1 MALNFPTNPQLN
13 ATYTAG
19 DSTWIWDGVAWNIT
33 FEQTSSLAANA
44 DLSNVPV
51 DAFRLKSV
59 ASGVATV
66 EYTVT
71 ISAQQEGDT
80 GNKYNLNGVYR
91 ANPNLVVGYTYV
103 FDQSD
108 DTNVY
113 FPNANGTTANP
124 HPLNFSADNING
136 ERGNGTSY
144 LNNVKYFLN
153 DEPVTQAVYN
163 SSAFNTATARQ
174 VYITVTTATPATLYY
189 WCYNHTAMG
198 NEIAVIDPGT
208 EISTVFSVAADDA
221 IPVNI
226 DLGETVQFIGGAGI
240 ETESDA
246 DGNITIS
253 NTFAESTTFNNLTD
267 ATTAGL
273 SIDTVYEAAIATLR
287 VDNTGT
293 TAYTFP
299 NHYTGNNPTIF
310 ALAGTTIAFDLTD
323 IPSLPFEIQNSA
335 GQAYSIGLI
344 HVAPNGTVSTG
355 ADAQGKSNG
364 TLYWR
369 INESVSGTFRYQCQ
383 TQAPMVGAITV
394 KRLSVI

>member
-13 ATYTAG
+13 AEYTAG
-19 DSTWIWDGVAWNIT
+19 NSTWTWDGVAWNIT
-33 FEQTSSLAANA
+33 FDTSQSQTNA
-44 DLSNVPV
+44 FG
-51 DAFRLKSV
+51 AISV
-59 ASGVATV
+59 TGQTGIVADTPQDV
-66 EYTVT
+66 LNLEAGTGIT
-71 ISAQQEGDT
+71 ITTNATTDT
-80 GNKYNLNGVYR
+80 ITINSQ
-91 ANPNLVVGYTYV
+91 PN
-103 FDQSD
+103 
-108 DTNVY
+108 
-113 FPNANGTTANP
+113 
-124 HPLNFSADNING
+124 
-136 ERGNGTSY
+136 
-144 LNNVKYFLN
+144 
-153 DEPVTQAVYN
+153 
-163 SSAFNTATARQ
+163 
-174 VYITVTTATPATLYY
+174 IT
-189 WCYNHTAMG
+189 
-198 NEIAVIDPGT
+198 
-208 EISTVFSVAADDA
+208 TVFSVAADDA
-221 IPVNI
+221 TPVNI
-226 DLGETVQFIGGAGI
+226 DLGETVQFLGGAGI
-240 ETESDA
+240 ETETDA
-246 DGNITIS
+246 EGNITIS
-253 NTFAESTTFNNLTD
+253 NTFAESTTFDNLTD

-335 GQAYSIGLI
+335 GQAYNIGLV

-355 ADAQGKSNG
+355 ADAQGKSSG

>member
-19 DSTWIWDGVAWNIT
+19 NSTWTWDGVAWNIT
-33 FEQTSSLAANA
+33 FS
-44 DLSNVPV
+44 
-51 DAFRLKSV
+51 
-59 ASGVATV
+59 ASQ
-66 EYTVT
+66 
-71 ISAQQEGDT
+71 SQ
-80 GNKYNLNGVYR
+80 
-91 ANPNLVVGYTYV
+91 PN
-103 FDQSD
+103 S
-108 DTNVY
+108 
-113 FPNANGTTANP
+113 
-124 HPLNFSADNING
+124 FSAVSVTGQAGIVADVPQDVLNLEAGANI
-136 ERGNGTSY
+136 TI
-144 LNNVKYFLN
+144 
-153 DEPVTQAVYN
+153 TTN
-163 SSAFNTATARQ
+163 SATDTIRISSQ
-174 VYITVTTATPATLYY
+174 PNIT
-189 WCYNHTAMG
+189 
-198 NEIAVIDPGT
+198 
-208 EISTVFSVAADDA
+208 TVFNVAADDSTQVG
-221 IPVNI
+221 IN
-226 DLGETVQFIGGAGI
+226 LGETVQFIGGAGI

-253 NTFAESTTFNNLTD
+253 NTFAESTTFDNLTD

-323 IPSLPFEIQNSA
+323 IPGLPFELQNSA
-335 GQAYSIGLI
+335 GQAYSIGLL

-355 ADAQGKSNG
+355 SAAQGKSSG

>member
-19 DSTWIWDGVAWNIT
+19 NSTWTWDGVAWNIT
-33 FEQTSSLAANA
+33 FSTSQSQTNA
-44 DLSNVPV
+44 FGAV
-51 DAFRLKSV
+51 SV
-59 ASGVATV
+59 AGQAGIVADVPQDVLNLQAGTNI
-66 EYTVT
+66 T
-71 ISAQQEGDT
+71 ITTNATTDT
-80 GNKYNLNGVYR
+80 ITINSQ
-91 ANPNLVVGYTYV
+91 PN
-103 FDQSD
+103 
-108 DTNVY
+108 
-113 FPNANGTTANP
+113 
-124 HPLNFSADNING
+124 
-136 ERGNGTSY
+136 
-144 LNNVKYFLN
+144 
-153 DEPVTQAVYN
+153 
-163 SSAFNTATARQ
+163 
-174 VYITVTTATPATLYY
+174 IT
-189 WCYNHTAMG
+189 
-198 NEIAVIDPGT
+198 
-208 EISTVFSVAADDA
+208 TVFSVAADDVT
-221 IPVNI
+221 PVNI
-226 DLGETVQFIGGAGI
+226 DLGETVQFLGGAGI
-240 ETESDA
+240 ETETDA
-246 DGNITIS
+246 EGNITIS
-253 NTFAESTTFNNLTD
+253 NTFAESTTFDNLTD

-323 IPSLPFEIQNSA
+323 IPGLPFEIQNSA
-335 GQAYSIGLI
+335 GQAYNIGLV

-355 ADAQGKSNG
+355 ADAQGKSSG